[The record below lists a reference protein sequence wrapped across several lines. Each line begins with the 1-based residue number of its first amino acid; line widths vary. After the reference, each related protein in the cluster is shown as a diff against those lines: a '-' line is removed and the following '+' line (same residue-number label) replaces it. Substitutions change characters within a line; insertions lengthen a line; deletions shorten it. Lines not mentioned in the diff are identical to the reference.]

1 MMKKSTHNQISLP
14 FFPMGILL
22 LPGEKAPLR
31 IFEPRYK
38 QLIAEC
44 QEQSVTFGVPYIRH
58 RQITDMGSE
67 VKLNKVLR
75 IFENREMI
83 VVIEG
88 ISLFRILDYQKEI
101 PGKLYG
107 GGEVEIISPDRV
119 VRDPG
124 ILTLAEEL
132 GLLQD
137 TRAEEK
143 QKIGLLELAGKLNM
157 NASDK
162 LHLIMLEEPARKEKF
177 ITGLLLLEKTIRKQK
192 KTIGENVQL
201 N

>member
-75 IFENREMI
+75 IFENGEMI

-107 GGEVEIISPDRV
+107 GGEVEILSPDRV

>member
-31 IFEPRYK
+31 IFEPRHK

-75 IFENREMI
+75 IFENGEMI

-107 GGEVEIISPDRV
+107 GGEVEILSPDRV

>member
-31 IFEPRYK
+31 IF
-38 QLIAEC
+38 AEC

-75 IFENREMI
+75 IFENGEMI

-107 GGEVEIISPDRV
+107 GGEVEILSPDRV

>member
-107 GGEVEIISPDRV
+107 GGEVEILSPDRV

>member
-58 RQITDMGSE
+58 RQITDIGSE

-75 IFENREMI
+75 IFENGEMI

-107 GGEVEIISPDRV
+107 GGEVEILSPDRV

>member
-1 MMKKSTHNQISLP
+1 MMKESTHHPISLP
-14 FFPMGILL
+14 FFPLGILL

-44 QEQSVTFGVPYIRH
+44 QEQSFTFGVPYIRH
-58 RQITDMGSE
+58 RKITDMGSE
-67 VKLNKVLR
+67 VKLKEVLR
-75 IFENREMI
+75 VFESGEMI

-88 ISLFRILDYQKEI
+88 ISLFRVLDYRKEI

-107 GGEVEIISPDRV
+107 GGEVEILSPDRV
-119 VRDPG
+119 VHDPA

-132 GLLQD
+132 GLMQD
-137 TRAEEK
+137 TGAQEK
-143 QKIGLLELAGKLNM
+143 QEIGLLELAGRLNL
-157 NASDK
+157 NAPDK
-162 LHLIMLEEPARKEKF
+162 LHLITPGEPARKEKF